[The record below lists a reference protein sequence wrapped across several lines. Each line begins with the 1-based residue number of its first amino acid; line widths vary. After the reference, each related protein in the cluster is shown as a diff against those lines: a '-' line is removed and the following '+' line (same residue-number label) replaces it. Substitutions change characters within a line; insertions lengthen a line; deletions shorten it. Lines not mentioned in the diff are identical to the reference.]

1 MHGRET
7 LSALFPDEASGERA
21 MERLRALGVPEESME
36 LHPTNEGGVT
46 PEGQVTVPFGLGG
59 LLAPAMLPETPR
71 PATVVVVATGVP
83 GELVTEA
90 RRILDAEASEVEES
104 ADPPARPDER
114 WDG

>member
-1 MHGRET
+1 
-7 LSALFPDEASGERA
+7 
-21 MERLRALGVPEESME
+21 
-36 LHPTNEGGVT
+36 
-46 PEGQVTVPFGLGG
+46 
-59 LLAPAMLPETPR
+59 
-71 PATVVVVATGVP
+71 VVATGVP